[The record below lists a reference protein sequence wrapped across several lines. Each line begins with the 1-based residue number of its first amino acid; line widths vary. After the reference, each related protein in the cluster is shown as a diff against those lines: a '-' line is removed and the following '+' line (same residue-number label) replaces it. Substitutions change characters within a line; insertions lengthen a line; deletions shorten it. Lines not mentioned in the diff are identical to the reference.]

1 MPPSASTTSSSA
13 PPPTISA
20 PRGRSVAGLSP
31 SRSASPSSSSSPKST
46 LPSLKK
52 RTRRFL
58 LARRS
63 RTSPPMLDAPAV
75 AFWLVDP
82 PPELTV
88 PLLFF
93 TPPETDVVD
102 RDNASLPSAPAV
114 SAPAP
119 APAAAVPAAP
129 APEPA
134 PTPASPSSAVPHIP
148 ALPSIPLSTPIAPWA
163 RASPSASPKSS
174 APPSPAAASA
184 PASAQA
190 LRGPGPKP
198 KLPSRASSP
207 TPSEAKNSPK
217 SAAAA
222 APARSQSR
230 GRPGR
235 PAGPPT
241 IVTAA
246 TAPAATA
253 GPAPAPVSA
262 PADGRAWA
270 KAAKAGRGS
279 ATAASLPASPTAN
292 GPVSAPAAAANATGS
307 ENGKP
312 ARSPIR
318 FLQADYQDA
327 AATTTSLRK
336 RDASPPAK
344 PTAAAA
350 TPAAA
355 PVTAPSPAPA
365 PAPVP
370 AAPPSSWAALLKAA
384 TAPTAPHLGDR
395 GLSPVGEADD
405 DDGDATDTS
414 TTATARP
421 TTATTTLTA
430 GTSASSRPSTA
441 STTATITPSAVFQN
455 GLDRGSTKLVAM
467 GTLAQQYR
475 EEPVTR
481 AVPISPRGLLNNGNM
496 CFLNVILQP
505 LIHCP
510 PFFALVRTIAHRVA
524 HSMRDNTQ
532 LIEAFVAFF
541 REYAGSALG
550 SAAGAG
556 QAKPASVAW
565 GARPSAA
572 TMTPDPTPA
581 MATASER
588 MVNGVDPEAL
598 QPEVIYDVV
607 RTQRKMSLVKGR
619 QEDAEEFL
627 GFLLDGLHSEFVAA
641 AKSAMEAVTARA
653 SPDPNE
659 GEWLEVGHGKHKTSV
674 TRAVTVHDSPITR
687 LFGGRIRNT
696 LRVPGQKDSVT
707 IEPFQALPLDIQPD
721 HVTSVAEALRLL
733 VKPDVIDEYPAADG
747 SLVEAQKQAH
757 LDRVPPVLV
766 LHLKRFL
773 FDHRTHDTVKLGKHV
788 AVPARLEL
796 EPVLWAPRPRARSLQ
811 RSGSPTRTRAAHD
824 WAHVAAAAV
833 PPKPEPARDTEYRLF
848 AVVYHHGHTAS
859 GGHYT
864 CDLLESEAN
873 GTWIRTDDTDLARVA
888 TADVLAEK
896 PDREPYLL
904 FYEAV
909 NRVDRSADAAGAGVP
924 ALGPIKK
931 RANAVVEIV
940 GNAVEPAPAPV
951 AAAPSTSSAAASRTA
966 FPASARTSSPVT
978 ASMSRAP
985 TIASTPAR
993 TASPVPPA
1001 AAALP
1006 NGIDAAPTPDRAT
1019 APSPPAAPV
1028 QEAPFTVVAK
1038 PQKKKKNDAP
1048 HLQHGGYSHHHQY
1061 GSSGRGANRGR
1072 GSAYRG
1078 GAGGS
1083 GRGGGRGGYARS
1095 GSSDRAPRTQ

>member
-1 MPPSASTTSSSA
+1 MSSSA
-13 PPPTISA
+13 PPATVSSS
-20 PRGRSVAGLSP
+20 RGRSVAGLSP

-63 RTSPPMLDAPAV
+63 RTSPSTSEAPAV

-82 PPELTV
+82 PPELPV
-88 PLLFF
+88 PPLFF
-93 TPPETDVVD
+93 TPPESDVVD
-102 RDNASLPSAPAV
+102 LHNAPLPSAVPAA
-114 SAPAP
+114 STPAP
-119 APAAAVPAAP
+119 APATAVPVTP

-134 PTPASPSSAVPHIP
+134 PTPALTPSATPHTP
-148 ALPSIPLSTPIAPWA
+148 ALPAIPPSTPIAPWA
-163 RASPSASPKSS
+163 RASPAATPKSS
-174 APPSPAAASA
+174 ASTSPATTSA
-184 PASAQA
+184 PATT

-198 KLPSRASSP
+198 KQPSRTSSP
-207 TPSEAKNSPK
+207 TPSEAKSAAK
-217 SAAAA
+217 SAAA

-235 PAGPPT
+235 PAGPPA
-241 IVTAA
+241 IVTGASASAA
-246 TAPAATA
+246 PA

-270 KAAKAGRGS
+270 KAAKAGRT
-279 ATAASLPASPTAN
+279 TAASLPTSPTAN
-292 GPVSAPAAAANATGS
+292 GSVSAPTTAANATEH

-312 ARSPIR
+312 TRSPIR

-327 AATTTSLRK
+327 AATTTIPPRN
-336 RDASPPAK
+336 RGVSPPAK
-344 PTAAAA
+344 PAA
-350 TPAAA
+350 TVIPAAA
-355 PVTAPSPAPA
+355 PAPAPA

-370 AAPPSSWAALLKAA
+370 APPPSSWAALLKPAS
-384 TAPTAPHLGDR
+384 APMSAPHLGDR

-405 DDGDATDTS
+405 DADDGTDTS

-421 TTATTTLTA
+421 TTATTTLTV
-430 GTSASSRPSTA
+430 GTSSSRPSTA

-455 GLDRGSTKLVAM
+455 GLDRSSSKLVAM

-481 AVPISPRGLLNNGNM
+481 AVPIAPRGLLNNGNM

-550 SAAGAG
+550 GGQGKSVPTSAG
-556 QAKPASVAW
+556 VAW

-572 TMTPDPTPA
+572 ASTPDPTPA
-581 MATASER
+581 MAAASAN
-588 MVNGVDPEAL
+588 MVNGIDSEAL

-811 RSGSPTRTRAAHD
+811 RSGSSPTRTRAAHD

-848 AVVYHHGHTAS
+848 AVVYHHGRTAS

-864 CDLLESEAN
+864 CDLLESEAHS
-873 GTWIRTDDTDLARVA
+873 TWIRTDDTDLARVA

-909 NRVDRSADAAGAGVP
+909 NRVDRSADATGAGAP

-940 GNAVEPAPAPV
+940 GNAVAPAPAPAPAPV
-951 AAAPSTSSAAASRTA
+951 AATSSTAASRTA
-966 FPASARTSSPVT
+966 SPAPARTASPAPST
-978 ASMSRAP
+978 ATTSRVP
-985 TIASTPAR
+985 TGASTPAR
-993 TASPVPPA
+993 TASPAPPAPA
-1001 AAALP
+1001 AAMP
-1006 NGIDAAPTPDRAT
+1006 NGTNPAPTPDRAT
-1019 APSPPAAPV
+1019 APSPTSAPV

-1048 HLQHGGYSHHHQY
+1048 HGAFNHHQY
-1061 GSSGRGANRGR
+1061 GSGGRGAYRGR
-1072 GSAYRG
+1072 GGAYRG
-1078 GAGGS
+1078 GPGG
-1083 GRGGGRGGYARS
+1083 GARGGRGGYARS